1 MQATEL
7 RLSQV
12 LFEPDQPIQHV
23 YFPLSG
29 IISLVVVG
37 GDGADLDVA
46 TIGNEGT
53 AGLGGLLAGDVSFT
67 RQMVR
72 VAGQAVRISRAP
84 FLLAVDE
91 SRHMRELLAAHA
103 DAFTAQL
110 LQSIACATL
119 HSVEQRLARW
129 LLTIAD
135 RSGQRGI
142 PFTHKVI
149 AELLGVQRPTVTLA
163 ARMMQKSGLID
174 SRRGLITITGRPG
187 LRRIAC
193 ECYPII
199 RETYDTALG
208 GT

>member
-142 PFTHKVI
+142 PFTHKAI

>member
-67 RQMVR
+67 RQMAVSYTHLTLPTILR
-72 VAGQAVRISRAP
+72 V
-84 FLLAVDE
+84 
-91 SRHMRELLAAHA
+91 
-103 DAFTAQL
+103 
-110 LQSIACATL
+110 
-119 HSVEQRLARW
+119 
-129 LLTIAD
+129 
-135 RSGQRGI
+135 
-142 PFTHKVI
+142 
-149 AELLGVQRPTVTLA
+149 
-163 ARMMQKSGLID
+163 
-174 SRRGLITITGRPG
+174 
-187 LRRIAC
+187 
-193 ECYPII
+193 
-199 RETYDTALG
+199 
-208 GT
+208 